1 MIKLGC
7 NAMLPVARPMPYP
20 DNQDDQRNW
29 QDVEKVIRMIYD
41 LRLDIVDLQP
51 DRGFRS
57 TEPAYLHR
65 IKLLCQQC
73 GLPIGFIGVGRGFV
87 GIEEGQDGRVVG
99 APLPEDELQKR
110 ITEVKVG
117 IDQAAFMGA
126 PMIRHFGG
134 GIPDETP
141 DRDALWQTMVHSF
154 QEVADYASGKGVL
167 IGLHNHAP
175 AVAPTGD
182 DILRLLHEVDREN
195 LTFILDTGQW
205 WGSPGYWAGESNPE
219 VDFYE
224 FMEQT
229 APHAT
234 YVRAKIYKIDSGRE
248 ENIDYERIMEIL
260 RKVNFN
266 GNMSIVF
273 EDRENNC
280 SDTEAIELAAKYL
293 RGLLA
298 DR

>member
-7 NAMLPVARPMPYP
+7 NAMLPVARPMPFP
-20 DNQDDQRNW
+20 DYKDDPRNW
-29 QDVEKVIRMIYD
+29 EDVEKVTRMIYD

-51 DRGFRS
+51 NRGFRS
-57 TEPAYLHR
+57 TETAYLRR
-65 IKLLCQQC
+65 IKLQCQHY

-87 GIEEGQDGRVVG
+87 GVEEGPDGRVVG
-99 APLPEDELQKR
+99 VPLPEDELQKR
-110 ITEVKVG
+110 IIEVKEG

-134 GIPDETP
+134 GLPDETP
-141 DRDALWQTMVHSF
+141 DRDALWQKMIHSF
-154 QEVADYASGKGVL
+154 QEVADYAMGKGVL

-182 DILRLLHEVDREN
+182 DILRLIRDVNREN

-205 WGSPGYWAGESNPE
+205 RGSPGYRAGESTPE
-219 VDFYE
+219 EDIYE

-229 APHAT
+229 APYAT
-234 YVRAKIYKIDSGRE
+234 YVRAKIYKIHSGRE
-248 ENIDYERIMEIL
+248 EYIDYERIMAIL

-280 SDTEAIELAAKYL
+280 SDIEAIELAAKYL
-293 RGLLA
+293 RGLLE
-298 DR
+298 DH